1 MNKRHGVSNF
11 GRKEK
16 DYWELAD
23 SISSEFEP
31 SDKEP
36 LIDFNRKSSVRSSA
50 MVILI
55 VLKIDSTNLAGSTG
69 IATACSAYRS

>member
-31 SDKEP
+31 RDKEP
-36 LIDFNRKSSVRSSA
+36 LIDSSENRQF
-50 MVILI
+50 LE
-55 VLKIDSTNLAGSTG
+55 
-69 IATACSAYRS
+69 